1 MDELLKRAAIIGDLI
16 GVSQYSAADWQPHRK
31 TAIIYFARACGG
43 GHLAAIR
50 WLHNTFGLT
59 FNDVLLNNTCAL
71 RWACAT
77 GHLTVCKWL
86 HITYSLRESDVK
98 SVNNFALR
106 WACGCGHLQVA
117 QWLHKTFS
125 MTASDAKSDNNFAL
139 CWASEYG
146 ISAFF
151 GEALLA
157 TGLTMSKTIGKGGHI
172 TTIQWLCTTFK
183 LPWPN
188 AGGVGS
194 RKWTRFVHRQWYWQP
209 HVASIAPSVSRSLL
223 MDILQ
228 RLI

>member
-1 MDELLKRAAIIGDLI
+1 MDELLRRAAITGDLI
-16 GVSQYSAADWQPHRK
+16 RVSQYSAADWQPHRK

-43 GHLAAIR
+43 HLTAIQ

-59 FNDVLLNNTCAL
+59 FNDVSLNNTCAL
-71 RWACAT
+71 RWA
-77 GHLTVCKWL
+77 
-86 HITYSLRESDVK
+86 
-98 SVNNFALR
+98 
-106 WACGCGHLQVA
+106 CGHLQVA
-117 QWLHKTFS
+117 QWLHKTFN

-157 TGLTMSKTIGKGGHI
+157 TGLTMSKTIGKSGHI

-188 AGGVGS
+188 ADGVGS
-194 RKWTRFVHRQWYWQP
+194 RK
-209 HVASIAPSVSRSLL
+209 
-223 MDILQ
+223 
-228 RLI
+228 